1 MVRESQRHG
10 SANFVGQCNNAAT
23 DLVELA
29 QVDRNPPYEALRA
42 KHPKA
47 GPAVRD
53 PLPSRKWSFDH
64 GSSTPYPTLAARIWH
79 DLSSTAVCKNATLLR
94 VEQVIELQGLSV
106 IWRQLPPFNVTALPP
121 LGFLYFANG
130 LDDRHRRQ
138 FINRATQSH

>member
-79 DLSSTAVCKNATLLR
+79 DLSSTAVCKKATLLR
-94 VEQVIELQGLSV
+94 IEQVIELQRLFAIRRQMPPISV
-106 IWRQLPPFNVTALPP
+106 RALPP
-121 LGFLYFANG
+121 VGFHYFA
-130 LDDRHRRQ
+130 DEVDISCCRQ
-138 FINRATQSH
+138 FINRATHSL